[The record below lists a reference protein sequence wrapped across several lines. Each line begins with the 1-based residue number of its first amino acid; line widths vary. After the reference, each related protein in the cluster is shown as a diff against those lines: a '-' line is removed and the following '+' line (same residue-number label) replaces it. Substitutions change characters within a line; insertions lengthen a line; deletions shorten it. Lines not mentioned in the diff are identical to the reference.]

1 MVEERRQK
9 LSYNGTMCGPMD
21 VSGHL
26 YDKVSVNG
34 DLSVR
39 GDLDCNKLSVNGSF
53 NDQGTL
59 KAKSGSINGEA
70 IVKGGIESNFMSIN
84 GQLDIDGDAN
94 IREVKIRGT
103 IKSNGSM
110 ISDKIDLLGNIDVKH
125 DCNSETFI
133 SKGIF
138 VIGGLLNANSIDI
151 NLFGKCQVKEIGGET
166 IKIKRIQKALFNRV
180 LKYISQNFDFEG
192 QLVTDTIE
200 GDDIYIEYTTA
211 KTVRGNN
218 VTIGPGCEIG
228 LVEYKNSFEQDKS
241 SQIKEHV
248 KTGI

>member
-1 MVEERRQK
+1 
-9 LSYNGTMCGPMD
+9 
-21 VSGHL
+21 
-26 YDKVSVNG
+26 
-34 DLSVR
+34 
-39 GDLDCNKLSVNGSF
+39 
-53 NDQGTL
+53 
-59 KAKSGSINGEA
+59 
-70 IVKGGIESNFMSIN
+70 MSIN

-133 SKGIF
+133 SKGVF

-180 LKYISQNFDFEG
+180 LKYI
-192 QLVTDTIE
+192 V
-200 GDDIYIEYTTA
+200 A
-211 KTVRGNN
+211 KFRFRR
-218 VTIGPGCEIG
+218 PAR
-228 LVEYKNSFEQDKS
+228 YRHDRRR
-241 SQIKEHV
+241 
-248 KTGI
+248 